1 MKHKRVNKGY
11 NYPASA
17 LLKEFPDDMWASTIG
32 ERLGV
37 GRAAI
42 QTWRE
47 GNTYLDQLRADKYAC
62 LLGKHPSEI
71 GLTGL
76 MKWSW
81 HRDNA

>member
-1 MKHKRVNKGY
+1 MKTKTRKNNGY

-17 LLKEFPDDMWASTIG
+17 LLKLFPDDTWASTIG
-32 ERLGV
+32 EHLGV

-47 GNTYLDQLRADKYAC
+47 GNTYLDHWRADQYAC

-71 GLTGL
+71 
-76 MKWSW
+76 WSNW
-81 HRDNA
+81 FDEVELAS

>member
-1 MKHKRVNKGY
+1 MKHTRVNKGY

-47 GNTYLDQLRADKYAC
+47 GKTYLDQWRADKYAC

-71 GLTGL
+71 
-76 MKWSW
+76 WSNW
-81 HRDNA
+81 FDEVELAS

>member
-1 MKHKRVNKGY
+1 MKTKTRKNNGY

-17 LLKEFPDDMWASTIG
+17 LLKLFPEDTWASTIG
-32 ERLGV
+32 EHLGV

-47 GNTYLDQLRADKYAC
+47 GNTYLDQWRADKYAC

-71 GLTGL
+71 
-76 MKWSW
+76 WSNW
-81 HRDNA
+81 FDVVELAS

>member
-1 MKHKRVNKGY
+1 MKTKQRHNKGY
-11 NYPASA
+11 NYPTTA
-17 LLKEFPDDMWASTIG
+17 LLKQFPEDTWASTIA

-47 GNTYLDQLRADKYAC
+47 GNTYLDQWRADKYAC

-71 GLTGL
+71 
-76 MKWSW
+76 WSNW
-81 HRDNA
+81 FDEVELAS

>member
-1 MKHKRVNKGY
+1 MKTKIRKNNGY

-17 LLKEFPDDMWASTIG
+17 LLKLFPDDTWASTIG
-32 ERLGV
+32 EHLGV

-47 GNTYLDQLRADKYAC
+47 GNTYLDQWRADKNAC

-71 GLTGL
+71 WTNWFDEVELA
-76 MKWSW
+76 S
-81 HRDNA
+81 

>member
-1 MKHKRVNKGY
+1 MKTKTRTNKGY

-17 LLKEFPDDMWASTIG
+17 LLKEFPDDAWASTIG

-47 GNTYLDQLRADKYAC
+47 GNTYLDQWRADKYAC

-71 GLTGL
+71 
-76 MKWSW
+76 WSNW
-81 HRDNA
+81 FDEVELAS

>member
-1 MKHKRVNKGY
+1 MKTKRRTRNGY
-11 NYPASA
+11 IYPASA
-17 LLKEFPDDMWASTIG
+17 LLKQFPDDMWASTIG

-47 GNTYLDQLRADKYAC
+47 GKTCLDQWRADKYAC

-71 GLTGL
+71 
-76 MKWSW
+76 WANWFDEVEIAS
-81 HRDNA
+81 